1 MILLSTS
8 SLLSKRGY
16 TQFSLASGA
25 ILETI
30 PMPMATVSYL
40 ADFVQ
45 FRSNNTRHGTRNL
58 PLNVEVKF

>member
-1 MILLSTS
+1 MILLSTR

-16 TQFSLASGA
+16 TQFSLASAA

-45 FRSNNTRHGTRNL
+45 FCSNNTRHETRN
-58 PLNVEVKF
+58 

>member
-16 TQFSLASGA
+16 TQFSLASAA

-30 PMPMATVSYL
+30 PMPMETVSYL

-45 FRSNNTRHGTRNL
+45 FCSNNTRHETRN
-58 PLNVEVKF
+58 